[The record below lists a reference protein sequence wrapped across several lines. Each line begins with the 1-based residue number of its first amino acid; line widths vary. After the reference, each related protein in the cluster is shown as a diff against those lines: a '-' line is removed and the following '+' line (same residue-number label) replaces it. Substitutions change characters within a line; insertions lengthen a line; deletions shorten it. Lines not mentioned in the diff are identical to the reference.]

1 MNRNKDN
8 NITERGAREIF
19 IVIADKITFIGILIS
34 KNNGKYKIHGYVKFD
49 DGHTWYFSSPLGDQ
63 NALRQNLLTISR
75 RIARAY
81 GANVMHKRLDR

>member
-8 NITERGAREIF
+8 NITEWGAREIF

-34 KNNGKYKIHGYVKFD
+34 KNNGKYKIYGYVKFD

-81 GANVMHKRLDR
+81 RVSVMHKRLDR